1 MSKSFTKAHVVGA
14 GLAGLNAATV
24 LAQAG
29 IAVSLSDSAARAGAL
44 PLLFRPV
51 AGADHRQWQPSGA
64 GQQSGGEGI
73 PRPHRCG

>member
-29 IAVSLSDSAARAGAL
+29 IAVSLSDSAARAGGVAAL
-44 PLLFRPV
+44 ISTRRW
-51 AGADHRQWQPSGA
+51 G
-64 GQQSGGEGI
+64 
-73 PRPHRCG
+73 